1 MKENPQKFLESGS
14 FFRYKNF
21 KIFYHQEGVGE
32 NLLIIHGYPF
42 GCYEWRNII
51 SNLSEKFRVTTFDLL
66 GMGFSDKPEN
76 HQYSYEEY
84 CEMVNSLLEFLKI
97 SNTHILSHDLGV
109 SVVQE
114 IICWDLEQKN
124 GFQINSIAFV
134 NGSLFIDV
142 YKPRFIQ
149 RLLSQTPNFIG
160 KFLSKKI
167 SKSSIFKSVKSVYG
181 KNTQPTENFLEEQ
194 WEILNYNNGKQIT
207 YRIGRLVFEKK
218 NYLKRW
224 VNGMQKTK
232 IPMCYICG
240 PSDPN
245 SGLHMAERYQ
255 QLINNPK
262 IFLMS
267 NNIGHWPFLEDE
279 EGFIQNYTEF
289 LETNRL

>member
-42 GCYEWRNII
+42 GSYEWRNII

-84 CEMVNSLLEFLKI
+84 CEIVNSLLEFLKI
-97 SNTHILSHDLGV
+97 SDTHILSHDLGV

-114 IICWDLEQKN
+114 LISWDLEQKN
-124 GFQINSIAFV
+124 RFQISSIAFV
-134 NGSLFIDV
+134 NGSSFIDV

-149 RLLSQTPNFIG
+149 RLLSQTPDFFG

-167 SKSSIFKSVKSVYG
+167 SKNSIFKSVKSVYG

-194 WEILNYNNGKQIT
+194 LEVLNYNNGKQIT

-218 NYLKRW
+218 NYQPYFIYGGDGYFD
-224 VNGMQKTK
+224 NM
-232 IPMCYICG
+232 
-240 PSDPN
+240 
-245 SGLHMAERYQ
+245 
-255 QLINNPK
+255 NN
-262 IFLMS
+262 F
-267 NNIGHWPFLEDE
+267 F
-279 EGFIQNYTEF
+279 
-289 LETNRL
+289 

>member
-1 MKENPQKFLESGS
+1 MNENIQEWLKKGNIFN
-14 FFRYKNF
+14 YKDF
-21 KIFYHQEGVGE
+21 KIFYRQVGKGDDI
-32 NLLIIHGYPF
+32 LIIHGYPF
-42 GCYEWRNII
+42 GSYEWQEII
-51 SNLSEKFRVTTFDLL
+51 SNLSNKYRVTTFDLL
-66 GMGFSDKPEN
+66 GMGFSDKPKN

-84 CEMVNSLLEFLKI
+84 CDIVNSLLKFLKI

-114 IICWDLEQKN
+114 LISWDLEQKN
-124 GFQINSIAFV
+124 RFQINSIAFV

-149 RLLSQTPNFIG
+149 RILSQTPNFIG

-167 SKSSIFKSVKSVYG
+167 SKNSIFKSVKSVYG

-218 NYLKRW
+218 KYLKRW
-224 VNGMQKTK
+224 VDGMQKTK

-245 SGLHMAERYQ
+245 SGLHMAERYEE
-255 QLINNPK
+255 LINNPK

-267 NNIGHWPFLEDE
+267 NNIGHWPFLEDKNM
-279 EGFIQNYTEF
+279 FIEIYENF
-289 LETNRL
+289 LKLTSS